1 MPLPFSASRHPNAP
15 SAPASTISRS
25 ISPATAPIPSTTT
38 RGKASWSSTPTSA
51 SAAGA
56 ATRAAARPIRP
67 RSPRCITTPARVA
80 LRPRKARNGRNRKPR
95 PPINLPRPYR
105 LAINGYGRI
114 GRCFLRA
121 LLESPAAHNL
131 RVTAI
136 TEPANLESITYL
148 TRYDSTHGRF
158 PGAVEAVDG
167 KLLVDG
173 HAIRVSHARTPE
185 EADWQG
191 IDLIVECSGV
201 YGKRADLERFLTAGA
216 PRLLLSHPGASAED
230 VDATII
236 AGINPQTLNG
246 REKLVSAASCTTN
259 AIVPILDLLHREIGI
274 EQTLLTTLHSVMN
287 DQPLIDGYHH
297 DDLRRTRSAMQSII
311 SVSTGLARGVER
323 LLPQLAGRVQAKA
336 IRVPTTNVSAIDLSI
351 ATQRPVSAH
360 SINLLLAD
368 AARGPLKKLIAYS
381 EAAHASI
388 DFNHDP
394 HSAIVDGSQTRTA
407 GTHLVNLFVWFDN
420 EWGFANRMLEVAD
433 HWSRLWPEC
442 GPQKDN

>member
-1 MPLPFSASRHPNAP
+1 ML
-15 SAPASTISRS
+15 
-25 ISPATAPIPSTTT
+25 
-38 RGKASWSSTPTSA
+38 
-51 SAAGA
+51 
-56 ATRAAARPIRP
+56 
-67 RSPRCITTPARVA
+67 
-80 LRPRKARNGRNRKPR
+80 KPK
-95 PPINLPRPYR
+95 R

-121 LLESPAAHNL
+121 LLESPVAHNL
-131 RVTAI
+131 QVVAI
-136 TEPANLESITYL
+136 NEPANLDSMAYL

-158 PGAVEAVDG
+158 PGLVEVVDG
-167 KLLVDG
+167 KLLIDN

-185 EADWQG
+185 EVDWRD
-191 IDLIVECSGV
+191 IDLVVECSGA
-201 YGKRADLERFLTAGA
+201 YGRRNELTRFIDAGA
-216 PRLLLSHPGASAED
+216 PRLLLSHPGASADD

-236 AGINPQTLNG
+236 AGINQDSLTG
-246 REKLVSAASCTTN
+246 DEKLVSAASCTTN
-259 AIVPILDLLHREIGI
+259 AIVPLLDLLDREVGI
-274 EQTLLTTLHSVMN
+274 EQALLSTLHSVMN

-311 SVSTGLARGVER
+311 PVSTGLARGVER

-336 IRVPTTNVSAIDLSI
+336 IRVPTTNVSAIDLTIS
-351 ATQRPVSAH
+351 TQRPVSAH
-360 SINLLLAD
+360 SINQLLAN
-368 AARGPLKKLIAYS
+368 ATRGPLKRLVAYS

-433 HWSRLWPEC
+433 HWSRLW
-442 GPQKDN
+442 QTR